1 METDDAVEELFE
13 LTDSNMAADE
23 ELGQELSDD
32 LHASVDEF
40 VTRVLDSMK
49 VSD

>member
-32 LHASVDEF
+32 LHASVDESSPEF
-40 VTRVLDSMK
+40 
-49 VSD
+49 